1 MLLVQSS
8 VTEEGVIAH
17 GDFRPR
23 WAEHFQLVHPA
34 RGFDG
39 RQKVGEKLLVSLAI
53 KDQHRNAVLVFRRS
67 EHSEQVLGDDVFQK
81 CGLAGT
87 SRAEHHRLHNPRRVR
102 PEPGLAM
109 DVVAQH
115 DCVLCVRG
123 LDGLPVFGLAYK

>member
-39 RQKVGEKLLVSLAI
+39 RQKIGEKLLVSLAI
-53 KDQHRNAVLVFRRS
+53 KDQHGNTVLIFRRS
-67 EHSEQVLGDDVFQK
+67 KYSEYILGDDVLQK
-81 CGLAGT
+81 RGLTGT
-87 SRAEHHRLHNPRRVR
+87 SCPEDHRLHHPRRIR
-102 PEPGLAM
+102 PEPGLVMHVIAE
-109 DVVAQH
+109 D
-115 DCVLCVRG
+115 DRVLG
-123 LDGLPVFGLAYK
+123 